1 MYGNK
6 DSRPGNSVSGFGK
19 NRAKKQMTSIALE
32 EAISWN
38 AKLMDREFR
47 GRGDKDYLIRH
58 RLSEK
63 TGVPESYLFRLQH
76 KSRGMKD
83 VAGEY
88 YRRLKLYYEAV
99 YDSACEANEEAA
111 DRYRSERLGRNHETT
126 NQKPA
131 SAGPG
136 MAVPAVGKANQK
148 KA

>member
-1 MYGNK
+1 
-6 DSRPGNSVSGFGK
+6 
-19 NRAKKQMTSIALE
+19 MTSIALQ
-32 EAISWN
+32 EAIRWN
-38 AKLMDREFR
+38 TELMDREFQ

-58 RLSEK
+58 RLSQK

-88 YRRLKLYYEAV
+88 YRRLKLYYDRV
-99 YDSACEANEEAA
+99 CEVNEEAA
-111 DRYRSERLGRNHETT
+111 DRYRSERLGTNHETT

-131 SAGPG
+131 SAGLG

>member
-6 DSRPGNSVSGFGK
+6 GSRSGNSISGSGK
-19 NRAKKQMTSIALE
+19 KSEAEMTSIALQ
-32 EAISWN
+32 EAIQWN
-38 AKLMDREFR
+38 TELMNREFQ

-88 YRRLKLYYEAV
+88 YRRLKLYYEQ
-99 YDSACEANEEAA
+99 ACEMHEEAA
-111 DRYRSERLGRNHETT
+111 DGYRAERLKLKADHEKTDE
-126 NQKPA
+126 KPA
-131 SAGPG
+131 AAGKG
-136 MAVPAVGKANQK
+136 VAVPTVGKANRK